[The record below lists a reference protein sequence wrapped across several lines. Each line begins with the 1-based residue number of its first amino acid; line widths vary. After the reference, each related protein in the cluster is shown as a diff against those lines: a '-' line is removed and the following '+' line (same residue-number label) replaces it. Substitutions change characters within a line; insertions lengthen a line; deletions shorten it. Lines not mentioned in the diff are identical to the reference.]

1 MNGIKLLILPDRTNV
16 AFVDLI
22 IAGRKTTIA
31 YENCTSDFLVEHHT
45 HLSLKPR
52 DYIEIGD
59 VNHIIPIELL
69 LLINSSGSGGT
80 LKQREYFF
88 LLKLT
93 LHVTLCTSLVLSN
106 IRKCRLNTRERS
118 VTYRAHYTGY
128 PTSITLNEL
137 GRVVKSLSFGE
148 QPVNAL
154 NTIFLRMGK
163 ETFLKRT
170 ITLTISNNGVH
181 SIVSK
186 SVLLILIFVVKYVV
200 LHFFIS
206 SFIIFGFRIA
216 HNLSDYCIHSGLLLI
231 GESIKY
237 IADSLIII
245 VFSHGLLF
253 LL

>member
-1 MNGIKLLILPDRTNV
+1 MNSIKLLILPDRTNV
-16 AFVDLI
+16 TFINLI
-22 IAGRKTTIA
+22 IAGSKTTVA
-31 YENCTSDFLVEHHT
+31 YENCTSDFLVKHHT

-69 LLINSSGSGGT
+69 LLINSRRSGST

-106 IRKCRLNTRERS
+106 ICKCRLNTRERS

-137 GRVVKSLSFGE
+137 RRVVKSLSFGE

-216 HNLSDYCIHSGLLLI
+216 HNLSDYRIHSGLLLI